1 MEEVELKQYILDYS
15 KSIAKGDD
23 DVLEIAG
30 RVSDFIEGKEDK
42 CKNCT
47 LVQWLW
53 LILYLNVDVLLGKDD
68 QEDEQPHQRL
78 LEYVDKE
85 ATVLPRFVRRKMCK
99 RIKKYIEE

>member
-1 MEEVELKQYILDYS
+1 MEERELKQYILDYS

-53 LILYLNVDVLLGKDD
+53 LILYLNVDVLWGK
-68 QEDEQPHQRL
+68 EDEQP
-78 LEYVDKE
+78 
-85 ATVLPRFVRRKMCK
+85 
-99 RIKKYIEE
+99 KKTKK

>member
-1 MEEVELKQYILDYS
+1 MKQYILDYS

-30 RVSDFIEGKEDK
+30 RVSDFIERKEDK

-53 LILYLNVDVLLGKDD
+53 LILYLNVDVLWGKDD
-68 QEDEQPHQRL
+68 QEDEQP
-78 LEYVDKE
+78 
-85 ATVLPRFVRRKMCK
+85 
-99 RIKKYIEE
+99 KKTKK

>member
-1 MEEVELKQYILDYS
+1 MEEVELKLYILDYS
-15 KSIAKGDD
+15 KSIAKCYD

-53 LILYLNVDVLLGKDD
+53 LSLYLNVDVLWGKDD
-68 QEDEQPHQRL
+68 QEDEQP
-78 LEYVDKE
+78 
-85 ATVLPRFVRRKMCK
+85 
-99 RIKKYIEE
+99 KKTKK